1 MVLGDFPFGLKH
13 KGYNN
18 NISSLGNSTAQKF
31 GYNGKELEESLGLNW
46 LEYGA
51 RNYNASLGR
60 FFNIDRYS
68 ESFMPISTYQYG
80 ANNPVLYM
88 DYNGDYITIDVAG
101 VDVIYENG
109 KTYWVEKDKNGNI
122 KKGDEFDGKGT
133 AFYRQAV
140 KDLNKVGSTKQG
152 GRIIGKLQE
161 SSDAYNI
168 SSSGFANINTT
179 DPISGNIKY
188 SQKGGVSADG
198 VNFNKSYI
206 TLGHELAHA
215 YDVDRGFDT
224 FSESSGVKDT
234 EVNAVSFEN
243 YLRALDGETTMRLY
257 YDRYIGDK
265 LGGKTA
271 DFFKNYKAPIGRNE
285 VYRLTNVIS
294 PTSRE
299 GNLIKKDN
307 IRVSTRAI
315 GITKI
320 YDTKKKVFIS
330 N

>member
-1 MVLGDFPFGLKH
+1 MT
-13 KGYNN
+13 
-18 NISSLGNSTAQKF
+18 SSNGNSTAQKF
-31 GYNGKELEESLGLNW
+31 GYNNKELEESLGLNW

-51 RNYNASLGR
+51 RNYDPTIGR
-60 FFNIDRYS
+60 FMNIDRYS

-80 ANNPVLYM
+80 ANNPVLYL

-101 VDVIYENG
+101 TDVIYENG
-109 KTYWVEKDKNGNI
+109 KTYYTKKDKNGNI
-122 KKGDEFDGKGT
+122 KKGDEFDGEGT
-133 AFYRQAV
+133 DFYKQTV

-152 GRIIGKLQE
+152 GRIVGKLQE

-168 SSSGFANINTT
+168 SSSGFASINTT
-179 DPISGNIKY
+179 DPISGDIRY

-198 VNFNKSYI
+198 VSFNKSYI
-206 TLGHELAHA
+206 TLGHELSHA
-215 YDVDRGFDT
+215 YDVDRGFNT
-224 FSESSGVKDT
+224 FSESGGVKDT
-234 EVNAVSFEN
+234 EVNAVGFEN
-243 YLRALDGETTMRLY
+243 YLRALDGQTTMRQY
-257 YDRYIGDK
+257 YGNYIGDK
-265 LGGKTA
+265 LGGNTA

-294 PTSRE
+294 PTSKK
-299 GNLIKKDN
+299 GNFIKTYN
-307 IRVSTRAI
+307 TRVSSRTI